1 MSCSWRILQYLFYFQ
16 VLWRKSWSGFS
27 KWSFYGD
34 SIFFH
39 GFSCEVWSDFSFY
52 LQPRRVLSV
61 GHFGLHLPVDE
72 EGPAILL
79 YAQAGLQVR
88 YFIMSRYHVKIPSFL
103 VSVALEGPVVPLSHF
118 PTFLPFPPPPPPPS
132 PFLLPLSLPTS
143 PLHPSVPP
151 PLPHSLKP
159 NLSDSRVDFLK
170 VPRNFSHSA
179 TFNSP
184 GAVYSSSSSF
194 VLGFWTSRT
203 FFSYCTQL

>member
-1 MSCSWRILQYLFYFQ
+1 M
-16 VLWRKSWSGFS
+16 
-27 KWSFYGD
+27 
-34 SIFFH
+34 
-39 GFSCEVWSDFSFY
+39 WSDFSFY

-72 EGPAILL
+72 EGPSILL

-88 YFIMSRYHVKIPSFL
+88 YFIMSRYHVEIPSFL
-103 VSVALEGPVVPLSHF
+103 VSVALEGPPVPLSHF
-118 PTFLPFPPPPPPPS
+118 PTFLPFPPPPPPP
-132 PFLLPLSLPTS
+132 PLPSYFPPS
-143 PLHPSVPP
+143 PSVPP
-151 PLPHSLKP
+151 PPPHSLKP

-170 VPRNFSHSA
+170 VPRNFTCSYSA

-203 FFSYCTQL
+203 FFSCCTQL